1 MNKNTVLTA
10 NSTATQ
16 KTAQQKR
23 LEAIRAK
30 DTRTAEQKAEAEAK
44 KKAEAEAE
52 AKKAQLIAEAQK
64 KAEAEKKAIEKKNAE
79 RAKRVE
85 ALQKAEAEKK
95 AKAEAKKAD
104 AKKAE
109 AKKEA
114 EKKAK
119 RTTYEMIEA
128 EALKLAS
135 FITVQNNTAHKDVY
149 ARICFTD
156 TYKKDNYKLLKDF
169 AIYYDKNDLFTIS
182 IADNLLD
189 CKVFKESH
197 VKEEN
202 KTKELKFSI
211 KAEELHNTLFEL
223 VAQRIAQSDK
233 VVYFSKMQA
242 IKTKAEKQS
251 KSRAKAK

>member
-1 MNKNTVLTA
+1 MKANTVLTA

-30 DTRTAEQKAEAEAK
+30 DTRTEAQKAEAEAK

-64 KAEAEKKAIEKKNAE
+64 KAEAQKEAQQKKNEE
-79 RAKRVE
+79 RAKRVD
-85 ALQKAEAEKK
+85 ALKKAEAEKK
-95 AKAEAKKAD
+95 AKADTKKEAEKKAE

-109 AKKEA
+109 AKK
-114 EKKAK
+114 KAK
-119 RTTYEMIEA
+119 TTFDMIEA
-128 EALKLAS
+128 EAVKLAS
-135 FITVQNNTAHKDVY
+135 FITIQNNASHSY

-169 AIYYDKNDLFTIS
+169 AIYYDKSNLFTIS

-189 CKVFKESH
+189 CKMFKATHERIAD
-197 VKEEN
+197 KI
-202 KTKELKFSI
+202 KELKFSI
-211 KAEELHNTLFEL
+211 EADKLHNTLFEL
-223 VAQRIAQSDK
+223 VAQRIAQTDK
-233 VVYFSKMQA
+233 AINVSSIKA